1 MWLSGRETHLEFQS
15 GIMSSSGRKLQQ
27 SPRTTDTFLSYNL
40 VTTQSINWRLIEM
53 FHIVEQSWSN
63 QV

>member
-1 MWLSGRETHLEFQS
+1 MWLSGRGAHLEFQS
-15 GIMSSSGRKLQQ
+15 GIMSSSRGKLQQ
-27 SPRTTDTFLSYNL
+27 SVVTTDTFLSYNL